1 MSAKEEALEQHVPGT
16 TRLFVWVWV
25 ALLIMTGLETF
36 LAYERWALLIM
47 LTLLMGLSVIKTG
60 FILSYFM
67 HLRFERMGLFL
78 MIVPVIVFVICM
90 ILIFLYPDSIRLM
103 HMQTP

>member
-1 MSAKEEALEQHVPGT
+1 MTTTEAAVEQHVPGT
-16 TRLFVWVWV
+16 TKLFVWVWV
-25 ALLIMTGLETF
+25 ALVIMTGMETL
-36 LAYERWALLIM
+36 LAYEDMALLLM

-78 MIVPVIVFVICM
+78 IIVPVLVFFICVI
-90 ILIFLYPDSIRLM
+90 LAFFYPDSFRLL
-103 HMQTP
+103 HMQAR

>member
-1 MSAKEEALEQHVPGT
+1 MSAREEALEHHVPGT
-16 TRLFVWVWV
+16 TKLFVWVWV
-25 ALLIMTGLETF
+25 ALVIMTGLETL
-36 LAYERWALLIM
+36 LAYEDMALLIM

-78 MIVPVIVFVICM
+78 LIVPITVFLICV
-90 ILIFLYPDSIRLM
+90 ILIVLYPDSLRMM
-103 HMQTP
+103 HMQAP

>member
-16 TRLFVWVWV
+16 TKLFVWVWV
-25 ALLIMTGLETF
+25 ALLVMTGLETL
-36 LAYERWALLIM
+36 LAYEDMAILIM

-78 MIVPVIVFVICM
+78 IVVPAVVFIVCM

-103 HMQTP
+103 HMSAG